1 MTWDQIA
8 SNWTKLKGAVCGTW
22 DQLTDEDFDRISGQR
37 EMLIATIQ
45 NRYGVT
51 KDQAEHE
58 LDLFERAVEAAQNQH

>member
-8 SNWTKLKGAVCGTW
+8 SNWTILRGAVRGTW

-58 LDLFERAVEAAQNQH
+58 LDLFERAIEAAQNQH